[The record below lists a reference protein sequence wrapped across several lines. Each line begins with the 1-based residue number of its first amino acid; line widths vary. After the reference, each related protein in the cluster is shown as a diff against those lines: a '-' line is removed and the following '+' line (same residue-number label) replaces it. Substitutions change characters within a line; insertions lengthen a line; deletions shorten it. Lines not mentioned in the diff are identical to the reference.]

1 VTSTLAGVDL
11 GATKLQVVV
20 ADAEGRVLARARR
33 PSPGDGPDAVL
44 AAIVAAIRAAL
55 DEAGATPA
63 ELAAIGVGAPGQVD
77 AERGVVLRAV
87 NLPGWERP
95 VEIAGRLTAELGA
108 PTVVAND
115 VQASVV
121 GEHRHGAGRG
131 LDNLL
136 GVFCGTGVGGGLVLG
151 GRLWTG
157 EGAAGEIGH
166 TVVRRGGA
174 RCGCGRRGCLE
185 AYAGRMAMERRAR
198 LWHERG
204 RRTALFAIMRELG
217 RDRLTSRVWAD
228 ALAAGDEVAA
238 DLVDRAA
245 RAVGTG
251 AASAANLLDPQAI
264 VIGGGLALRL
274 GEPFLEAIRASAR
287 RTALRDDIGDRLRLS
302 TLGDDGGAL
311 GAAMIAAGRLA

>member
-121 GEHRHGAGRG
+121 GEHRLGAGRG

-157 EGAAGEIGH
+157 VGAAGEIGH

-228 ALAAGDEVAA
+228 A
-238 DLVDRAA
+238 
-245 RAVGTG
+245 TG

-287 RTALRDDIGDRLRLS
+287 RTALRDDIGDRLLLS

>member
-1 VTSTLAGVDL
+1 MVSAKSSPSSRSMRHGTPASSAAAMASSLLSPTY
-11 GATKLQVVV
+11 V
-20 ADAEGRVLARARR
+20 ASSSACSGSSGSVA
-33 PSPGDGPDAVL
+33 PSPGS
-44 AAIVAAIRAAL
+44 
-55 DEAGATPA
+55 
-63 ELAAIGVGAPGQVD
+63 IGVGAPGQVD

-121 GEHRHGAGRG
+121 GEHRLGAGRG

-204 RRTALFAIMRELG
+204 RRTALFA
-217 RDRLTSRVWAD
+217 
-228 ALAAGDEVAA
+228 
-238 DLVDRAA
+238 
-245 RAVGTG
+245 
-251 AASAANLLDPQAI
+251 
-264 VIGGGLALRL
+264 
-274 GEPFLEAIRASAR
+274 
-287 RTALRDDIGDRLRLS
+287 
-302 TLGDDGGAL
+302 
-311 GAAMIAAGRLA
+311 